1 MSDVKPQQAVQRQFG
16 RQASCYAASRPH
28 ATGSS
33 LQVMVSWA
41 RPAPADR
48 VLDVATGTGF
58 TAFAFAE
65 SAGGVVATDITIN
78 MLHEAER
85 LAADRGIR
93 NIRFLQAAAEALPFR
108 TASFDIATCRIA
120 PHHFTSVPA
129 FLCEMRRIL
138 RPSGRLVLTDTSS
151 PDDTDLYVWQHE
163 VERLRDPSHVRSY
176 TPSEWRRL
184 VGEAGFILEELT
196 TSHRSELVFSEWM
209 RTAGSPP
216 EVVGTLR
223 RRFIEASPEIRD
235 AFRFREVDGDFHFSL
250 MLVILLAR
258 PA

>member
-1 MSDVKPQQAVQRQFG
+1 
-16 RQASCYAASRPH
+16 
-28 ATGSS
+28 
-33 LQVMVSWA
+33 MVSWA

-65 SAGGVVATDITIN
+65 AAAEVVATDLTMN
-78 MLHEAER
+78 MLQEARR

-93 NIRFLQAAAEALPFR
+93 NIRFLQGAAEALPLR
-108 TASFDIATCRIA
+108 TGSFDIATCRIA
-120 PHHFTSVPA
+120 PHHFTSVPT
-129 FLCEMRRIL
+129 FLREMRRIL

-151 PDDTDLYVWQHE
+151 PDATDLFIWQHE
-163 VERLRDPSHVRSY
+163 VEQLRDPSHVRSH

-184 VGEAGFILEELT
+184 VSDAGFILEELT
-196 TSHRSELVFSEWM
+196 TAHRSELVFSDWM
-209 RTAGSPP
+209 RTAGSSA
-216 EVVGTLR
+216 EVVETLR

-235 AFRFREVDGDFHFSL
+235 AFRLREVDGDFHFSL

>member
-1 MSDVKPQQAVQRQFG
+1 MSDAKPQQAAQRQFG
-16 RQASCYAASRPH
+16 RQASCYAVSHPH

-41 RPAPADR
+41 RPAPTDR
-48 VLDVATGTGF
+48 VLDVATGAGF

-65 SAGGVVATDITIN
+65 SAGGVVATDVTMN
-78 MLHEAER
+78 MLHEAQR
-85 LAADRGIR
+85 LAADRGLR
-93 NIRFLQAAAEALPFR
+93 NIRFLQAAAEALPFG

-129 FLCEMRRIL
+129 FLREVRRIL

-151 PDDTDLYVWQHE
+151 PDDTDLYIWQHE
-163 VERLRDPSHVRSY
+163 VEGLRDPSHVRSY

-209 RTAGSPP
+209 RTAGSSP
-216 EVVGTLR
+216 EVIAELR
-223 RRFIEASPEIRD
+223 RRFTEASRGIEECYRIRQ
-235 AFRFREVDGDFHFSL
+235 VDDDFHFSL

>member
-1 MSDVKPQQAVQRQFG
+1 MSNDKRQHAAQRQFG
-16 RQASCYAASRPH
+16 RQASCYAMSRPH

-33 LQVMVSWA
+33 LQMMVSWA
-41 RPAPADR
+41 NPEPVDR

-65 SAGGVVATDITIN
+65 AAAEVVATDLTMN
-78 MLHEAER
+78 MLQEARR

-108 TASFDIATCRIA
+108 TGSFDIATCRIA
-120 PHHFTSVPA
+120 PHHFTSVPT
-129 FLCEMRRIL
+129 FLREVRRIL

-151 PDDTDLYVWQHE
+151 PDEPDFYIWQHE
-163 VERLRDPSHVRSY
+163 VEQLRDPSHVRSY

-184 VGEAGFILEELT
+184 VGEAGFTLEELT
-196 TSHRSELVFSEWM
+196 TAHHSELVFSDWM
-209 RTAGSPP
+209 HTAGSSA
-216 EVVGTLR
+216 EVSAELR
-223 RRFIEASPEIRD
+223 RRFTEAPRGIEERLRIRQ
-235 AFRFREVDGDFHFSL
+235 VDGDFHFSL